1 MKKLILVLTFLLMAS
16 PAFSFSETWSVGPER
31 WFINGVE
38 VPQNIPGAISGDE
51 LARKNLPD
59 HLKEY
64 RDALLFNG
72 SAAADR
78 RPEEIHHHDQKKCD
92 REIIIVGGGGGFSH
106 HHRHHFDRKSKFS
119 NHGIGKHR
127 TGRR

>member
-1 MKKLILVLTFLLMAS
+1 MKKLILFFAFLLMAT
-16 PAFSFSETWSVGPER
+16 PVFSFSETWSVGPER
-31 WFINGVE
+31 WFVNGVE
-38 VPQNIPGAISGDE
+38 VPKNIPGAISGDE

-64 RDALLFNG
+64 RDAFLFNG

-78 RPEEIHHHDQKKCD
+78 APEAWHHDQRRCD
-92 REIIIVGGGGGFSH
+92 REIIIVGGGGGFFH
-106 HHRHHFDRKSKFS
+106 HNKHHFDRRSKFS
-119 NHGIGKHR
+119 NHGIRKHL